1 MPPPVVTPCG
11 VYMLVRRKIFFLLP
25 LMAGLG
31 ACTAGDGRYPSLA
44 MRDFEIAPPAPA
56 AAPPAPIRPVADAA
70 LLGDLRTAA
79 LRAHA
84 GFTRH
89 EAEAARLARRAAGQ
103 PIESDTR
110 AAALV
115 AMADLAAERGATS
128 AVLAD
133 LDRLAAEAATTF
145 APTGEIETARTEV
158 LALVTSQDAA
168 MARLWEIMGQ

>member
-1 MPPPVVTPCG
+1 
-11 VYMLVRRKIFFLLP
+11 MLVRRKILALLP
-25 LMAGLG
+25 LVAAVA
-31 ACTAGDGRYPSLA
+31 ACAGDDARYPSLM
-44 MRDFEIAPPAPA
+44 MRPFETAAPAPA

-70 LLGDLRTAA
+70 LLNDLRAA
-79 LRAHA
+79 ATRAHA
-84 GFTRH
+84 GFTRRQ
-89 EAEAARLARRAAGQ
+89 AEAARLARRAAGQ
-103 PIESDTR
+103 PVESDSR

-133 LDRLAAEAATTF
+133 LDRLAAEAATTL

-168 MARLWEIMGQ
+168 MARLWEIMGL